1 MHQTPQPSS
10 SSLAFYRYLP
20 VSPEATQWGAYVT
33 TAGYAAVE
41 PHAPYP
47 PHTHPTGHHFTWAK
61 GRILTSFQFIYI
73 AHGRGEFESVPGGH
87 QLVEAGD
94 LIVLFPDVWHRYR
107 PDPETGWD
115 EHWLEL
121 DGDYIRTLMRRPEFT
136 PERPVLQLGHVP
148 ELLQAYET
156 ACELLRREP
165 AGYQFQLGAQ
175 AVQVLALTLSAIK
188 QKNWSGKPAAELI
201 REARNALARP
211 GNQHLRLEEMA
222 RKHNMSCTNF
232 RRLFKAQ
239 TGFAPH
245 QFAMQ
250 ITVGRARDLLY
261 NTTLPVSHIA
271 QTLGFNSI
279 FYFSRFFKKQTGL
292 APADYRRRKTGY
304 PIPTEGTAT
313 SIL

>member
-1 MHQTPQPSS
+1 MNSPPQPSP

-20 VSPEATQWGAYVT
+20 ISPEAAQWGAYVT
-33 TAGYAAVE
+33 TAGYEAVA

-47 PHTHPTGHHFTWAK
+47 PHTHPTGHHFTWEK
-61 GRILTSFQFIYI
+61 GRVLTAFQFIYI
-73 AHGRGEFESVPGGH
+73 ERGRGEFESAASGRL
-87 QLVEAGD
+87 LVEAGD
-94 LIVLFPDVWHRYR
+94 LVVLFPNVWHRYR

-115 EHWLEL
+115 EHWMEF
-121 DGDYIRTLMRRPEFT
+121 DGDYIRTLMRRKEFD
-136 PERPVLQLGHVP
+136 PGCPVLQLGTFP
-148 ELLQAYET
+148 ELLQAYRA
-156 ACELLRREP
+156 ACDLLRREP
-165 AGYQFQLGAQ
+165 AGYQFQLGAL

-188 QKNWSGKPAAELI
+188 QKSWSGKPADELI
-201 REARNALARP
+201 REAKNALARP

-250 ITVGRARDLLY
+250 ITVGRARDLLD
-261 NTTLPVSHIA
+261 NTTLPVSRIA

-292 APADYRRRKTGY
+292 APGDYRRRKPLPLG
-304 PIPTEGTAT
+304 P
-313 SIL
+313 